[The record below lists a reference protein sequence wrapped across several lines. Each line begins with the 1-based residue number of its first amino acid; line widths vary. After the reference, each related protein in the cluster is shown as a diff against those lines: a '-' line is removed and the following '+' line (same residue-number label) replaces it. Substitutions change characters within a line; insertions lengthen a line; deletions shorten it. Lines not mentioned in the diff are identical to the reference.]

1 MTYTIAKM
9 RIWNPE
15 CYTKE
20 QLREAIVFILG
31 TMGARHEDIDQASL
45 LIACGAV

>member
-15 CYTKE
+15 CYTRE

-31 TMGARHEDIDQASL
+31 AMGARREDIDQATL
-45 LIACGAV
+45 LVTYGAI